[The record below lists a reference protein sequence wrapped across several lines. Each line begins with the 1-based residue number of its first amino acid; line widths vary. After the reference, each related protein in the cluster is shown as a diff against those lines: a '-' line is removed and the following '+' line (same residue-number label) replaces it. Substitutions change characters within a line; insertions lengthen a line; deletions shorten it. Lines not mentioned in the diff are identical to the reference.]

1 MLIKRREQN
10 LSADYLYKKDT
21 KLINFDDFINK
32 ELVLFSKTSTQHAI
46 SSIMDGLK
54 PGLCKIMFICFR
66 KNLIRNIK
74 VAENPAYHPGEQSLI
89 NAIVDPAQN
98 FVSLNNINFFVP
110 AGQFDYIFTWYS
122 LALSLFNNDELLLTY
137 LREDAELNLC
147 YKNFTGENRFLDNDC
162 SNNVI
167 SVVYVK
173 LDKIFINK
181 TDLPFDTWTPY
192 YKETVLETKFH
203 LKRNDITPTILDYK

>member
-89 NAIVDPAQN
+89 NAILVNLITYLHGSNDAT
-98 FVSLNNINFFVP
+98 STR
-110 AGQFDYIFTWYS
+110 YIFTRLRS

>member
-46 SSIMDGLK
+46 SSIMDGFK

-66 KNLIRNIK
+66 KNLIRNVK
-74 VAENPAYHPGEQSLI
+74 VDENPAYHPGEQSLI

-110 AGQFDYIFTWYS
+110 AGQFGTCLHGGNGAASTRYIFTRLCP

-137 LREDAELNLC
+137 LNEDGMSIES
-147 YKNFTGENRFLDNDC
+147 E
-162 SNNVI
+162 
-167 SVVYVK
+167 
-173 LDKIFINK
+173 
-181 TDLPFDTWTPY
+181 
-192 YKETVLETKFH
+192 
-203 LKRNDITPTILDYK
+203 